1 MRRPVAASNTTDA
14 ALQTRF
20 EAPEVSCGTKRVPE
34 APLDGEPLQ
43 SGLIS
48 GLARSNRRLVCSLV
62 AQPRNTSDACDGT
75 TPLQCN

>member
-1 MRRPVAASNTTDA
+1 MRRPITTSDA
-14 ALQTRF
+14 MDIALQTCF